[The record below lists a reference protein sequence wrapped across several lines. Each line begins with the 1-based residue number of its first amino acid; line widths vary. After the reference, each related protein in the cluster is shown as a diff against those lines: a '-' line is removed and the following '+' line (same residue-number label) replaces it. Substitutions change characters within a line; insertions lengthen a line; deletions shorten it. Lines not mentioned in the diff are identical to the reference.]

1 MRLEVARGRVL
12 RLGGSVGDPTL
23 IRLEGAI
30 RVFVARRESEL
41 LSPVNG
47 SETDDPVVESCAER
61 RMGSA

>member
-1 MRLEVARGRVL
+1 ML
-12 RLGGSVGDPTL
+12 RLGGSVESSTL